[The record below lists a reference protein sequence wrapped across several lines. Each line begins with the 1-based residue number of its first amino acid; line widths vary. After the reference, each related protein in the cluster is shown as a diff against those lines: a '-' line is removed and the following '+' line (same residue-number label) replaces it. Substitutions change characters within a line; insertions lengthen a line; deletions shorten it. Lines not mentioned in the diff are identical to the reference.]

1 MLTLNNNQI
10 GLFLSFADVM
20 SFFISVYL
28 IIGAFEK
35 CQNILFCFSK
45 EERLKGI
52 QFIFL
57 LSSNQISESIW
68 SNLSKAL

>member
-1 MLTLNNNQI
+1 MLTLNDNQI

-28 IIGAFEK
+28 IIGVFEK

-45 EERLKGI
+45 EE
-52 QFIFL
+52 
-57 LSSNQISESIW
+57 
-68 SNLSKAL
+68 

>member
-1 MLTLNNNQI
+1 MLTLNDNQI

-45 EERLKGI
+45 EE
-52 QFIFL
+52 
-57 LSSNQISESIW
+57 
-68 SNLSKAL
+68 